1 MVPKSIP
8 THLVIILSIDVH
20 VHINIIKFVLF
31 LNDCAK
37 FFRLFNESNEETANI
52 TNVAWIDTSVSA
64 KPILCRIREAMSR
77 LAYLSFL
84 IGFGKYSDVFTQVR
98 TG

>member
-1 MVPKSIP
+1 MF
-8 THLVIILSIDVH
+8 DE
-20 VHINIIKFVLF
+20 N
-31 LNDCAK
+31 
-37 FFRLFNESNEETANI
+37 NEETANI

-84 IGFGKYSDVFTQVR
+84 IGFGKYSGVLHKLELAKSKSINVR
-98 TG
+98 HVGTVQGT